1 MNKFLND
8 ELILYDN
15 NSISS
20 GVIKNLRRKNS
31 NEFVFFDKLDVDN
44 IQSIYSKVKYTY
56 QDSKL
61 IRW

>member
-61 IRW
+61 IR